1 MLCSRDLLGEGR
13 GDPVRRR
20 LRHRIA
26 DTRRA
31 LARHACGVV
40 LRRPRG
46 QVDDDA
52 ASLLDHHRQAKVME
66 EKDGTEVRV
75 DHRFEVAPV
84 GIDELAHVAAVG
96 VARVVYHHVEAPKL
110 ADRVI
115 EDLPDVVHVT
125 QVEAHGNG
133 PPARGLDLL
142 SGLPDRARPVIHG
155 ALRHGPR
162 RHDDREPQPPKLNRD
177 SLAHAPARPGHQRP
191 PSIRSPS
198 HPSAIA
204 LLQTAPM
211 LAGSRSRYTTTSRFR
226 RCGSR
231 RSAASRRAY

>member
-1 MLCSRDLLGEGR
+1 
-13 GDPVRRR
+13 
-20 LRHRIA
+20 
-26 DTRRA
+26 
-31 LARHACGVV
+31 
-40 LRRPRG
+40 
-46 QVDDDA
+46 
-52 ASLLDHHRQAKVME
+52 ME

-142 SGLPDRARPVIHG
+142 SGLPDRARPVIHRT
-155 ALRHGPR
+155 LRHGPR
-162 RHDDREPQPPKLNRD
+162 RNDDREPSRPSSIEIPLPTPRLAPVTNATFDSFAITSLPNRI
-177 SLAHAPARPGHQRP
+177 APE
-191 PSIRSPS
+191 
-198 HPSAIA
+198 
-204 LLQTAPM
+204 APM
-211 LAGSRSRYTTTSRFR
+211 L
-226 RCGSR
+226 
-231 RSAASRRAY
+231 